1 MHQVGLYYT
10 NLYRISLCDQVLD
23 SADPVI
29 TNTSF
34 VTKFLQK
41 NLVQVISSVSEWTVI
56 GCLKTPN

>member
-1 MHQVGLYYT
+1 LWDQGLD
-10 NLYRISLCDQVLD
+10 SADQGLD

-41 NLVQVISSVSEWTVI
+41 NLVQVISSVSGWTVI
-56 GCLKTPN
+56 GCLKTS